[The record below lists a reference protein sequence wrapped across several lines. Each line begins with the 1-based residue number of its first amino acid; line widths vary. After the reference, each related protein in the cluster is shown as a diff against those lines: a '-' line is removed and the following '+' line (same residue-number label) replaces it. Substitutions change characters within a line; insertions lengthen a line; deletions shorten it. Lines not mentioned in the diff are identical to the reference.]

1 MDAVS
6 KGGSSPK
13 SPAVVKIMD
22 IKKGTRKEWT
32 GPLIVT
38 TRCYRSTNAQRDH
51 RKRCTETSLLMTLW
65 DSWEFISNINLPT
78 LCLDMG
84 QGHVVKLASICWP
97 WLLGMATV
105 SAHSFIQCLL
115 QPPDNHFGE
124 FWVWPLIPNYSP
136 TTELRPCHKQ
146 TKLFFITQIQMTLHE

>member
-84 QGHVVKLASICWP
+84 QGHVVKLASICWL
-97 WLLGMATV
+97 WLLGMTTV
-105 SAHSFIQCLL
+105 SAHSLSSVF
-115 QPPDNHFGE
+115 
-124 FWVWPLIPNYSP
+124 YSP
-136 TTELRPCHKQ
+136 QTNILVSFEFDPSFRIIAPQPSWGRATNKQ
-146 TKLFFITQIQMTLHE
+146 NCFL